1 MLFLS
6 MDTVKGKIQQIQLF
20 SLKRFLFME
29 AEFLDFEIHFPHFYS
44 GLLQKLYIRQ

>member
-1 MLFLS
+1 

-29 AEFLDFEIHFPHFYS
+29 AEFLDFEILFPRSYS
-44 GLLQKLYIRQ
+44 ETLTCQCK